1 METTMPEF
9 DLMEAMDYK
18 RLRKSILTKIPD
30 SLRGEIWCM
39 ICQVKREKASHA
51 PGFYEKLL
59 TFENEENEH
68 RIQKDVDRT
77 FNNCLLYTSPSPR
90 DMRRSRMPSSA

>member
-9 DLMEAMDYK
+9 DLMEAIDYK

-39 ICQVKREKASHA
+39 IC
-51 PGFYEKLL
+51 
-59 TFENEENEH
+59 
-68 RIQKDVDRT
+68 
-77 FNNCLLYTSPSPR
+77 
-90 DMRRSRMPSSA
+90 